1 MVSSAKSLK
10 ILILILLV
18 AALFAVP
25 VSAQEDADGD
35 GVEDDDDEC
44 PDTASGD
51 SVDTFG
57 CSETQNDTDGDR
69 VLNDD
74 DQCPD
79 TPAEEEVD
87 ADGCSSSQRESNSGS
102 DGTTTDSDSDGVI
115 DADDE
120 CSDTEADAK
129 INSEGCAANQLDT
142 DGDHVPDD
150 EDECPETPHSEK
162 NEVNRQ
168 GCTPF
173 MDETLAESVPI
184 VGRISKGNAISAGT
198 VSMMLG
204 GIGWAWRASRVIGV
218 TGGSGKRLKKKFL
231 ARIKKAKS
239 NVDLQTIRKDLNKA
253 NDKGKLPDG
262 SYADLMTAQEQRSIV
277 LSNQTSS
284 SQQPGGTIGLR
295 PSKKPKQ

>member
-1 MVSSAKSLK
+1 
-10 ILILILLV
+10 
-18 AALFAVP
+18 

-231 ARIKKAKS
+231 ARIKMAKS

>member
-10 ILILILLV
+10 ILLSILLV
-18 AALFAVP
+18 AALLAVP

-51 SVDTFG
+51 SVDSFG
-57 CSETQNDTDGDR
+57 CSDTQNDTDGDR

-102 DGTTTDSDSDGVI
+102 DWTTTDSDSDGVI

-120 CSDTEADAK
+120 CSDTEADAEV
-129 INSEGCAANQLDT
+129 NSEGCTAYQLDT
-142 DGDHVPDD
+142 DGDRVPND
-150 EDECPETPHSEK
+150 EDECPDTPHSEIS
-162 NEVNRQ
+162 EVNRQ

-173 MDETLAESVPI
+173 LDETLAESVPI
-184 VGRISKGNAISAGT
+184 VGRISIGNAISAGT

-204 GIGWAWRASRVIGV
+204 GVGWAWRASRVIGV
-218 TGGSGKRLKKKFL
+218 TGGSGKRLKKRFL

-239 NVDLQTIRKDLNKA
+239 SVDLQTIRKELNKV
-253 NDKGKLPDG
+253 NVEGKLPDG
-262 SYADLMTAQEQRSIV
+262 AYADLMTAQEQRSIV

>member
-10 ILILILLV
+10 ILISILLV
-18 AALFAVP
+18 VALFAVP

-35 GVEDDDDEC
+35 GVEDGDDEC
-44 PDTASGD
+44 SDT
-51 SVDTFG
+51 
-57 CSETQNDTDGDR
+57 SEGAT
-69 VLNDD
+69 
-74 DQCPD
+74 
-79 TPAEEEVD
+79 VD
-87 ADGCSSSQRESNSGS
+87 ADGCSDAQRSSTTGE
-102 DGTTTDSDSDGVI
+102 DETTTDSDSDGVI

-120 CSDTEADAK
+120 CSDTEADAEV
-129 INSEGCAANQLDT
+129 NSEGCTAYQLDT
-142 DGDHVPDD
+142 DGDRVPND
-150 EDECPETPHSEK
+150 EDECPDTPHSEK
-162 NEVNRQ
+162 NEVDRQ

-218 TGGSGKRLKKKFL
+218 TGGSGKRLKKRLL

-239 NVDLQTIRKDLNKA
+239 NVDLQTIRKELNKA

-262 SYADLMTAQEQRSIV
+262 AYADLMTAQEQRSIV
-277 LSNQTSS
+277 LSNQPSS
-284 SQQPGGTIGLR
+284 SQQAGGTIGLR